1 VPLIVIQPQLG
12 HSNPGMTSINRPGID
27 SAEIVD
33 DVRWRA
39 PWPMVRVSASQR
51 P

>member
-1 VPLIVIQPQLG
+1 V
-12 HSNPGMTSINRPGID
+12 TSINPPGID